1 LEIDEGVHPWRLL
14 GVASGAAREADFVI
28 ASRLEGFVVASEW
41 RALMVGATTK
51 AGLFCASG
59 GEGFV
64 EVAAD
69 MPLEKW
75 TAEEGASGGEDFDFA
90 SEVEDLIAAT
100 EAGFGGGAALWAGL
114 LCASEEEG
122 FVLPREER
130 ALRVLL
136 QEMQASGEVPRQR
149 RACSVPSLRRR
160 ALGGR

>member
-1 LEIDEGVHPWRLL
+1 MV
-14 GVASGAAREADFVI
+14 SGAAREADFVI
-28 ASRLEGFVVASEW
+28 ASGGEGFVVASEW
-41 RALMVGATTK
+41 RALMVGAMTK
-51 AGLFCASG
+51 AGLFCAIG

-64 EVAAD
+64 EVAAG
-69 MPLEKW
+69 MPLEKQ
-75 TAEEGASGGEDFDFA
+75 TAEEVA
-90 SEVEDLIAAT
+90 SEVEDFVAAA